1 MRRLLLAVALLVT
14 ASVAVVNVPAVQ
26 AQEVVPELIARAL
39 GTQTVGPV
47 ALGSATGGTVPWGLD
62 RLDARSGKDGSFTYS
77 TDGTGV
83 KVYVADSGINESHED
98 LAGRVL
104 PGWSYRSRNSLDP
117 TGLALSS
124 YNASVAAYDSDKTN
138 GIEPRRGIEPCE
150 YDSLVNQYVPSTIDG
165 VRDDADIGIFDNDGH
180 GTHVAG
186 IVGGTY
192 SGVAKAVSLVPVRML
207 DSCGSGT
214 ATMVQ
219 KGLEWILANHQD
231 GERAVVNMSIGFDVS
246 ATTID
251 NAIRNLMAEG
261 IVVIAASGNS
271 AKSACNT
278 TPAGTP
284 GTISVGAINTNDAE
298 TTWSNFGDCVDIFAP
313 GDSIVSAWP
322 KYSAATNTYMSESG
336 TSMAAPHVS
345 GAVARYLQTATVTS
359 ATPTDAWNWLRHN
372 ATCNAV
378 TYTTARQLLTRT
390 PNRLLAVDAP
400 ATVPCAPTSVA
411 ATVASKSTVVSW
423 VEPVSANGSAITNYT
438 ATANPGGQN
447 CTTVALTCEISGLRA
462 GETYSVTVTATNAI
476 GIGAAST
483 VTQVIPDGIPDT
495 PVEALSEVG
504 NKTVTVS
511 WPSVTSAS
519 SGALTYVVVASP
531 GGATCSTQETSC
543 RIDGLKNGTQY
554 TFSVTT
560 QTSSGQASA
569 SSVVVTARP
578 GFVVKKTSVK
588 KGSRTLLSSVVT
600 TVSKGKKTWSET
612 GRCSLSN
619 GRLVA
624 PATVSTCYLTL
635 KVAKS
640 PNFPAM
646 STRVKVLVR

>member
-1 MRRLLLAVALLVT
+1 MLCIGMVAF
-14 ASVAVVNVPAVQ
+14 VQ
-26 AQEVVPELIARAL
+26 AQEVVPEPIARAL

-47 ALGSATGGTVPWGLD
+47 ELGSATGGTVPWGLD
-62 RLDARSGKDGSFTYS
+62 RLDARSGKNGSYTYS

-83 KVYVADSGINESHED
+83 KVYVADSGINMSHPEFT
-98 LAGRVL
+98 GRVL
-104 PGWSYRSRNSLDP
+104 PGWSYRSDV
-117 TGLALSS
+117 TALST
-124 YNASVAAYDSDKTN
+124 YNASLNYELTHPGEGIVACVNGPSHTTN
-138 GIEPRRGIEPCE
+138 PV
-150 YDSLVNQYVPSTIDG
+150 LMDG
-165 VRDDADIGIFDNDGH
+165 VYSLSDVGTTDNDGH

-186 IVGGTY
+186 TVGGTY
-192 SGVAKAVSLVPVRML
+192 SGVAKAVSLVPVRVL

-214 ATMVQ
+214 ATMVR
-219 KGLEWILANHQD
+219 KGLEWVLANHQE

-251 NAIRNLMAEG
+251 TAIRNLMAEG
-261 IVVIAASGNS
+261 IVVVAASGNS

-313 GDSIVSAWP
+313 GDSVVSAWP
-322 KYSAATNTYMSESG
+322 KYSSLTNTYASESG

-390 PNRLLAVDAP
+390 PNRLVAVDAP
-400 ATVPCAPTSVA
+400 ATAPCAPTAVT
-411 ATVASKSTVVSW
+411 ATVATKSTVVSW
-423 VEPVSANGSAITNYT
+423 AEPATANGSVITGYT
-438 ATANPGGQN
+438 AMVNPGGQS
-447 CTTVALTCEISGLRA
+447 CTTVALTCEILGLRA
-462 GETYSVTVTATNAI
+462 GETYAVTVTSTNAL
-476 GIGAAST
+476 GVSAPSSA
-483 VTQVIPDGIPDT
+483 TQVVPDGIPDV
-495 PVEALSEVG
+495 PVNALSVVG

-511 WPSVTSAS
+511 WPSVTSS
-519 SGALTYVVVASP
+519 SSSAITYVVVASP
-531 GGATCSTQETSC
+531 GGATCATIEVSC
-543 RIDGLKNGTQY
+543 TFIGLKNGTQY
-554 TFSVTT
+554 TFSVSTK
-560 QTSSGQASA
+560 TSSGQVGA

-578 GFVVKKTSVK
+578 GFEVKKTSVK
-588 KGSRTLLSSVVT
+588 KKSRTLLSSVVT
-600 TVSKGKKTWSET
+600 SLSKGKKTWSET
-612 GRCSLSN
+612 GRCSISN

-624 PATVSTCYLTL
+624 PATKTTCYLTL

-646 STRVKVLVR
+646 STRVKVLVG

>member
-1 MRRLLLAVALLVT
+1 MRRFWFAVALIAT
-14 ASVAVVNVPAVQ
+14 ASVSVAHVPAVQ
-26 AQEVVPELIARAL
+26 AQGVAPELIARAL
-39 GTQTVGPV
+39 GTQTVGP
-47 ALGSATGGTVPWGLD
+47 AEYGSATGGAVPWGLD
-62 RLDARSGKDGSFTYS
+62 RLDARSGKNGSYTYS

-83 KVYVADSGINESHED
+83 KVYVADSGINISHPD
-98 LAGRVL
+98 ITGRVL
-104 PGWSYRSRNSLDP
+104 SGWSYRSDTTAVL
-117 TGLALSS
+117 S
-124 YNASVAAYDSDKTN
+124 YNTSLTYELTNPGKGIVACENGPTHATN
-138 GIEPRRGIEPCE
+138 PV
-150 YDSLVNQYVPSTIDG
+150 LMDG
-165 VRDDADIGIFDNDGH
+165 VTDVSDVGTTDNDGH

-192 SGVAKAVSLVPVRML
+192 SGVAKAVSLVPVRVL
-207 DSCGSGT
+207 DSCGAGT
-214 ATMVQ
+214 ATMVR
-219 KGLEWILANHQD
+219 KGLEWILANHQE

-284 GTISVGAINTNDAE
+284 GTISVGAININDAE

-313 GDSIVSAWP
+313 GDSVVSAWP
-322 KYSAATNTYMSESG
+322 KYSSLTNTYISESG

-390 PNRLLAVDAP
+390 PNRLVAVDAP
-400 ATVPCAPTSVA
+400 ATAPCAPTAVT
-411 ATVASKSTVVSW
+411 ATVATKSTVVSW
-423 VEPVSANGSAITNYT
+423 AEPATANGSVITGYT
-438 ATANPGGQN
+438 AMVNPGGQS
-447 CTTVALTCEISGLRA
+447 CTTVALTCEILGLRA
-462 GETYSVTVTATNAI
+462 GETYAVTVTSTNAL
-476 GIGAAST
+476 GVSAPSSA
-483 VTQVIPDGIPDT
+483 TQVVPDGIPDV
-495 PVEALSEVG
+495 PVNALSVVG

-511 WPSVTSAS
+511 WPSVTSS
-519 SGALTYVVVASP
+519 SSSAITYVVVASP
-531 GGATCSTQETSC
+531 GGATCATIEVSC
-543 RIDGLKNGTQY
+543 TFIGLKNGTQY
-554 TFSVTT
+554 TFSVSTK
-560 QTSSGQASA
+560 TSSGQVGA

-578 GFVVKKTSVK
+578 GFEVKKTSVK
-588 KGSRTLLSSVVT
+588 KKSRTLLSSVVT
-600 TVSKGKKTWSET
+600 SLSKGKKTWSET
-612 GRCSLSN
+612 GRCSISN

-624 PATVSTCYLTL
+624 PATKSTCYLTL

-640 PNFPAM
+640 SNFPAM
-646 STRVKVLVR
+646 STRVKVLGG

>member
-1 MRRLLLAVALLVT
+1 MRRLWFAVALIATTSL
-14 ASVAVVNVPAVQ
+14 SVAHVPAVQ
-26 AQEVVPELIARAL
+26 AQEVVPEPIARAL

-47 ALGSATGGTVPWGLD
+47 ELGSATGGTVPWGLD
-62 RLDARSGKDGSFTYS
+62 RLDARSGKNGSYTYS

-83 KVYVADSGINESHED
+83 KVYVADSGINMSHPEFT
-98 LAGRVL
+98 GRVL
-104 PGWSYRSRNSLDP
+104 PGWSYRSDV
-117 TGLALSS
+117 TALST
-124 YNASVAAYDSDKTN
+124 YNASLNYELTHPGEGIVACVNGPSHTTN
-138 GIEPRRGIEPCE
+138 PV
-150 YDSLVNQYVPSTIDG
+150 LMDG
-165 VRDDADIGIFDNDGH
+165 VYSLSDVGTTDNDGH

-186 IVGGTY
+186 TVGGTY
-192 SGVAKAVSLVPVRML
+192 SGVAKAVSLVPVRVL

-214 ATMVQ
+214 ATMVR
-219 KGLEWILANHQD
+219 KGLEWILANHQE

-251 NAIRNLMAEG
+251 TAIRNLMAEG
-261 IVVIAASGNS
+261 IVVVAASGNS

-284 GTISVGAINTNDAE
+284 GTISVGAINASDAE
-298 TTWSNFGDCVDIFAP
+298 TAWSNFGDCVDIFAP
-313 GDSIVSAWP
+313 GDSVVSAWP
-322 KYSAATNTYMSESG
+322 KSSSLANTFLAESG

-345 GAVARYLQTATVTS
+345 GAVARYLQTTTVTTT
-359 ATPTDAWNWLRHN
+359 TPTDAWNWLKQN
-372 ATCNAV
+372 STCNAV
-378 TYTTARQLLTRT
+378 TYLAARQLLTRT

-400 ATVPCAPTSVA
+400 ATVPCAPTAVA
-411 ATVASKSTVVSW
+411 ATVAAKSTVVSW
-423 VEPVSANGSAITNYT
+423 TEPATANGSVITGYT
-438 ATANPGGQN
+438 ATVSPGGQN
-447 CTTVALTCEISGLRA
+447 CATTSLTCEITGLRN
-462 GETYSVTVTATNAI
+462 GETYAVTITATNAV
-476 GIGAAST
+476 GIST
-483 VTQVIPDGIPDT
+483 PSIAIQVAPDGIPDV
-495 PVEALSEVG
+495 PVEALSVVS
-504 NKTVTVS
+504 NRAVTIS

-543 RIDGLKNGTQY
+543 RIDGLKNGTKY

-560 QTSSGQASA
+560 KTSSGQVGA

-578 GFVVKKTSVK
+578 GFEVKKTTVK
-588 KGSRTLLSSVVT
+588 KKSRTLLSSVVT

-624 PATVSTCYLTL
+624 PATKTTCYLTL

-646 STRVKVLVR
+646 STRVKVLVG

>member
-1 MRRLLLAVALLVT
+1 MWIAVALIATTSV
-14 ASVAVVNVPAVQ
+14 SVAHVPAVQ
-26 AQEVVPELIARAL
+26 AQEVAPEPVARAL
-39 GTQTVGPV
+39 GTQTAGPTEF
-47 ALGSATGGTVPWGLD
+47 GTATSGAVPWGLD
-62 RLDARSGKDGSFTYS
+62 RLDARAGKNGSYTYS

-83 KVYVADSGINESHED
+83 KVYVADSGINATHPD
-98 LAGRVL
+98 LTGRVL
-104 PGWSYRSRNSLDP
+104 SGWSYRSDSAAVL
-117 TGLALSS
+117 S
-124 YNASVAAYDSDKTN
+124 YNTSLTYELTNPGKGIVACENGLTHATN
-138 GIEPRRGIEPCE
+138 PV
-150 YDSLVNQYVPSTIDG
+150 LMDG
-165 VRDDADIGIFDNDGH
+165 VADPSDVGTPDNDGH

-214 ATMVQ
+214 ATMVR

-322 KYSAATNTYMSESG
+322 KYSSATNTYMSESG

-378 TYTTARQLLTRT
+378 AHASQTVLPRT
-390 PNRLLAVDAP
+390 PNRLLSVEAP
-400 ATVPCAPTSVA
+400 AAVPCAPTSVA

-438 ATANPGGQN
+438 ATANPGGQS
-447 CTTVALTCEISGLRA
+447 CSTTTLTCEITGLRI
-462 GETYSVTVTATNAI
+462 GEPYAITVTASNAL
-476 GIGAAST
+476 GVGTASAA
-483 VTQVIPDGIPDT
+483 TQVIPDGIPDV
-495 PVEALSEVG
+495 PVEALSLVG
-504 NKTVTVS
+504 SKTVTVS
-511 WPSVTSAS
+511 WPSVTTAVN
-519 SGALTYVVVASP
+519 AAITYVVVASP
-531 GGATCSTQETSC
+531 GGATCTTTDVSC
-543 RIDGLKNGTQY
+543 KFDGLKNGTQY
-554 TFSVTT
+554 TFTITT
-560 QTSSGQASA
+560 KTSSGQVGA

-588 KGSRTLLSSVVT
+588 KGSRTLLSSVIT

>member
-1 MRRLLLAVALLVT
+1 MRRLWFAVALIATTSL
-14 ASVAVVNVPAVQ
+14 SVAYVPAVQ
-26 AQEVVPELIARAL
+26 AQEVAPEPIARAL

-47 ALGSATGGTVPWGLD
+47 ELGSATGGTVPWGLD
-62 RLDARSGKDGSFTYS
+62 RLDARSGKNGSYTYS

-83 KVYVADSGINESHED
+83 KVYVADSGINMSHPEFT
-98 LAGRVL
+98 GRVL
-104 PGWSYRSRNSLDP
+104 PGWSYRSDV
-117 TGLALSS
+117 TALST
-124 YNASVAAYDSDKTN
+124 YNSSLNYELTHPGEGIVACVNGPSHTTN
-138 GIEPRRGIEPCE
+138 PV
-150 YDSLVNQYVPSTIDG
+150 LMDG
-165 VRDDADIGIFDNDGH
+165 VYSISDVGTTDNDGH

-186 IVGGTY
+186 TVGGTY
-192 SGVAKAVSLVPVRML
+192 SGVAKAVSLVPVRVL

-214 ATMVQ
+214 ATMVR
-219 KGLEWILANHQD
+219 KGLEWILANHQE

-251 NAIRNLMAEG
+251 TAIRNLMAEG
-261 IVVIAASGNS
+261 IVVVAASGNS
-271 AKSACNT
+271 GKSACNT

-284 GTISVGAINTNDAE
+284 GTISVGAINASDAE
-298 TTWSNFGDCVDIFAP
+298 TVWSNYGDCVDIFAP
-313 GDSIVSAWP
+313 GDSVVSAWP
-322 KYSAATNTYMSESG
+322 KTSSLANTFLAESG

-345 GAVARYLQTATVTS
+345 GAVARYLQTTTVTT
-359 ATPTDAWNWLRHN
+359 ATPTDAWNWLKQN
-372 ATCNAV
+372 STCNAV
-378 TYTTARQLLTRT
+378 TYLATRQLPTRT

-400 ATVPCAPTSVA
+400 AVAPCAPTAVA
-411 ATVASKSTVVSW
+411 ATVAAKSTVVSW
-423 VEPVSANGSAITNYT
+423 TEPATANGSVITGYS
-438 ATANPGGQN
+438 ATVSPGGQN
-447 CTTVALTCEISGLRA
+447 CTTASLTCEITGLRN
-462 GETYSVTVTATNAI
+462 GETYAVTVTATNAV
-476 GIGAAST
+476 GISAPSIAI
-483 VTQVIPDGIPDT
+483 QVAPDGIPDV
-495 PVEALSEVG
+495 PVEALLVVS
-504 NKTVTVS
+504 NRAVTIS

-543 RIDGLKNGTQY
+543 RIDGLKNGTKY

-560 QTSSGQASA
+560 KTSSGQVGA

-578 GFVVKKTSVK
+578 GFEVKKTTVK
-588 KGSRTLLSSVVT
+588 KKSRTLLSSVVT

>member
-1 MRRLLLAVALLVT
+1 M
-14 ASVAVVNVPAVQ
+14 
-26 AQEVVPELIARAL
+26 
-39 GTQTVGPV
+39 
-47 ALGSATGGTVPWGLD
+47 
-62 RLDARSGKDGSFTYS
+62 
-77 TDGTGV
+77 
-83 KVYVADSGINESHED
+83 
-98 LAGRVL
+98 
-104 PGWSYRSRNSLDP
+104 
-117 TGLALSS
+117 
-124 YNASVAAYDSDKTN
+124 
-138 GIEPRRGIEPCE
+138 
-150 YDSLVNQYVPSTIDG
+150 
-165 VRDDADIGIFDNDGH
+165 VR
-180 GTHVAG
+180 
-186 IVGGTY
+186 
-192 SGVAKAVSLVPVRML
+192 
-207 DSCGSGT
+207 
-214 ATMVQ
+214 
-219 KGLEWILANHQD
+219 KGLEWILANHQE

-284 GTISVGAINTNDAE
+284 GTISVGAININDAE

-322 KYSAATNTYMSESG
+322 KYSSLTNTYVSESG

-390 PNRLLAVDAP
+390 PNRLVAVDAP
-400 ATVPCAPTSVA
+400 ATAPCAPTAVT
-411 ATVASKSTVVSW
+411 ATVATKSTVVSW
-423 VEPVSANGSAITNYT
+423 AEPATGNGSVITGYT
-438 ATANPGGQN
+438 AMVSPGGQS
-447 CTTVALTCEISGLRA
+447 CTTVALTCEILGLRA
-462 GETYSVTVTATNAI
+462 GETYAVTVTATNAI
-476 GIGAAST
+476 GVGAAST
-483 VTQVIPDGIPDT
+483 VTQVVPEGIPDT
-495 PVEALSEVG
+495 PVEALSVVG

-511 WPSVTSAS
+511 WPSVTSTS
-519 SGALTYVVVASP
+519 SSALTYVVVASP
-531 GGATCSTQETSC
+531 GGAICTTLEASC
-543 RIDGLKNGTQY
+543 TFTGLKNGTQY

-560 QTSSGQASA
+560 KTSSGQVGA
-569 SSVVVTARP
+569 SSVTVTARP

-588 KGSRTLLSSVVT
+588 KKSRTLLSSVVT

-612 GRCSLSN
+612 GRCSISN

-624 PATVSTCYLTL
+624 PATKTACYLTL

-646 STRVKVLVR
+646 STRVKVLVG

>member
-1 MRRLLLAVALLVT
+1 MWIAVALIATTSV
-14 ASVAVVNVPAVQ
+14 SVAHVPAVQ
-26 AQEVVPELIARAL
+26 AQEVAPEPVARAL
-39 GTQTVGPV
+39 GTQTAGPV

-62 RLDARSGKDGSFTYS
+62 RLDARSGKNGSYTYS

-83 KVYVADSGINESHED
+83 KVYVADSGIDATHPD
-98 LAGRVL
+98 LTGRVL
-104 PGWSYRSRNSLDP
+104 SGWSYRSDSAAVL
-117 TGLALSS
+117 S
-124 YNASVAAYDSDKTN
+124 YNTSLTYELTNPGKGIVACENGLTHATN
-138 GIEPRRGIEPCE
+138 PV
-150 YDSLVNQYVPSTIDG
+150 LMDG
-165 VRDDADIGIFDNDGH
+165 VADPSDVGTPDNDGH

-192 SGVAKAVSLVPVRML
+192 SGVAKAVSLVPVRVL

-214 ATMVQ
+214 ATMVR

-322 KYSAATNTYMSESG
+322 KYSSATNTYMSESG

-359 ATPTDAWNWLRHN
+359 ATPTDAWNLLRHN

-378 TYTTARQLLTRT
+378 AHASQTVLPRT
-390 PNRLLAVDAP
+390 PNRLLSVEAP
-400 ATVPCAPTSVA
+400 AAVPCAPTSVA

-438 ATANPGGQN
+438 ATANPGGQS
-447 CTTVALTCEISGLRA
+447 CSTTTLTCEITGLRI
-462 GETYSVTVTATNAI
+462 GEPYAITVTASNAL
-476 GIGAAST
+476 GVGTASAA
-483 VTQVIPDGIPDT
+483 TQVIPDGIPDV
-495 PVEALSEVG
+495 PVEALSLVG
-504 NKTVTVS
+504 SKTVTVS
-511 WPSVTSAS
+511 WPSVTTAVN
-519 SGALTYVVVASP
+519 AAITYVVVASP
-531 GGATCSTQETSC
+531 GGATCTTTDVSC
-543 RIDGLKNGTQY
+543 KFDGLKNGTQY

>member
-26 AQEVVPELIARAL
+26 AQEVVLELIARAL

-83 KVYVADSGINESHED
+83 KVYVADSGINATHSD
-98 LAGRVL
+98 LTGRVL
-104 PGWSYRSRNSLDP
+104 SGWSYRSDSAAVL
-117 TGLALSS
+117 S
-124 YNASVAAYDSDKTN
+124 YNTSLTYELTNPGKGIVACENGLTHATN
-138 GIEPRRGIEPCE
+138 PV
-150 YDSLVNQYVPSTIDG
+150 LMDG
-165 VRDDADIGIFDNDGH
+165 VADPSDVGTPDNDGH

-214 ATMVQ
+214 ATMVR

-322 KYSAATNTYMSESG
+322 KYSSATNTYMSESG

-400 ATVPCAPTSVA
+400 ATVPCAPTAVA
-411 ATVASKSTVVSW
+411 ATIATKSTVVSW
-423 VEPVSANGSAITNYT
+423 AEPASANGSAITGYT
-438 ATANPGGQN
+438 ASVSPGGQN

-483 VTQVIPDGIPDT
+483 VTQVVPEGIPDT

-511 WPSVTSAS
+511 WPSVTSTS
-519 SGALTYVVVASP
+519 SSALTYVVVASP
-531 GGATCSTQETSC
+531 GGATCTTLEASC
-543 RIDGLKNGTQY
+543 KFTGLKNGTQY

-560 QTSSGQASA
+560 KTSSGQASA

>member
-1 MRRLLLAVALLVT
+1 MRRLCLVVALIAT
-14 ASVAVVNVPAVQ
+14 ASVSVVDVPAVQ
-26 AQEVVPELIARAL
+26 AQGVAPELIARAL
-39 GTQTVGPV
+39 GTQTVGP
-47 ALGSATGGTVPWGLD
+47 AEYGSATGGAVPWGLD
-62 RLDARSGKDGSFTYS
+62 RLDARSGKNGSYTYS

-83 KVYVADSGINESHED
+83 KVYVADSGINISHPD
-98 LAGRVL
+98 ITGRVL
-104 PGWSYRSRNSLDP
+104 SGWSYRSDTTAVL
-117 TGLALSS
+117 S
-124 YNASVAAYDSDKTN
+124 YNTSLTYELTNPGKGIVACEN
-138 GIEPRRGIEPCE
+138 GPTHATDPV
-150 YDSLVNQYVPSTIDG
+150 LMDG
-165 VRDDADIGIFDNDGH
+165 VTDVSDVGTTDNDGH

-192 SGVAKAVSLVPVRML
+192 SGVAKAVSLVPVRVL
-207 DSCGSGT
+207 DSCGAGT
-214 ATMVQ
+214 ATMVR
-219 KGLEWILANHQD
+219 KGLEWILANHQE

-284 GTISVGAINTNDAE
+284 GTISVGAININDAE

-313 GDSIVSAWP
+313 GDSVVSAWP
-322 KYSAATNTYMSESG
+322 KYSSLTNTYVSESG

-390 PNRLLAVDAP
+390 PNRLVAVDAP
-400 ATVPCAPTSVA
+400 ATAPCAPTAVT
-411 ATVASKSTVVSW
+411 ATVATKSTVVSW
-423 VEPVSANGSAITNYT
+423 AEPATANGSVITGYT
-438 ATANPGGQN
+438 AMVNPGGQS
-447 CTTVALTCEISGLRA
+447 CTTVALTCEILGLRA
-462 GETYSVTVTATNAI
+462 GETYAVTVTSTNAL
-476 GIGAAST
+476 GVSAPSSA
-483 VTQVIPDGIPDT
+483 TQVVPDGIPDT
-495 PVEALSEVG
+495 PVEALSVVG

-511 WPSVTSAS
+511 WPSVTSS
-519 SGALTYVVVASP
+519 SSSALTYVVVASP
-531 GGATCSTQETSC
+531 GGAICATLEASC
-543 RIDGLKNGTQY
+543 TFTGLKNGTQY
-554 TFSVTT
+554 TFSVSTK
-560 QTSSGQASA
+560 TSSGQVGA
-569 SSVVVTARP
+569 SSVTVTARP

-588 KGSRTLLSSVVT
+588 KNSRTLLSSVVT
-600 TVSKGKKTWSET
+600 TVSKGEKTWSET
-612 GRCSLSN
+612 GRCSISN

-624 PATVSTCYLTL
+624 SATKTTCYLTL

>member
-1 MRRLLLAVALLVT
+1 
-14 ASVAVVNVPAVQ
+14 
-26 AQEVVPELIARAL
+26 
-39 GTQTVGPV
+39 
-47 ALGSATGGTVPWGLD
+47 
-62 RLDARSGKDGSFTYS
+62 
-77 TDGTGV
+77 
-83 KVYVADSGINESHED
+83 
-98 LAGRVL
+98 
-104 PGWSYRSRNSLDP
+104 
-117 TGLALSS
+117 
-124 YNASVAAYDSDKTN
+124 
-138 GIEPRRGIEPCE
+138 
-150 YDSLVNQYVPSTIDG
+150 
-165 VRDDADIGIFDNDGH
+165 
-180 GTHVAG
+180 
-186 IVGGTY
+186 
-192 SGVAKAVSLVPVRML
+192 
-207 DSCGSGT
+207 
-214 ATMVQ
+214 MVQ

-246 ATTID
+246 ATAID

-322 KYSAATNTYMSESG
+322 KYSSATNTYMSESG

-400 ATVPCAPTSVA
+400 AAVPCAPTSVA

-438 ATANPGGQN
+438 ATANPGGQS
-447 CTTVALTCEISGLRA
+447 CSTTTLTCEITGLRI
-462 GETYSVTVTATNAI
+462 GEPYAITVTASNAL
-476 GIGAAST
+476 GVGTASAA
-483 VTQVIPDGIPDT
+483 TQVIPDGIPDV
-495 PVEALSEVG
+495 PVEALSLVG
-504 NKTVTVS
+504 SKTVTVS
-511 WPSVTSAS
+511 WPSVTTAVN
-519 SGALTYVVVASP
+519 AAITYVVVASP
-531 GGATCSTQETSC
+531 GGATCTTTDVSC
-543 RIDGLKNGTQY
+543 KFDGLKNGTQY
-554 TFSVTT
+554 TFTITT
-560 QTSSGQASA
+560 KTSSGQVGA

-578 GFVVKKTSVK
+578 GFVVKKTTVK
-588 KGSRTLLSSVVT
+588 KKSRTLLSSVVT

-612 GRCSLSN
+612 GRCSIVK

>member
-1 MRRLLLAVALLVT
+1 MWIAVALIATTSV
-14 ASVAVVNVPAVQ
+14 SVAHVPAVQ
-26 AQEVVPELIARAL
+26 AQEVAPEPVARAL
-39 GTQTVGPV
+39 GTQTAGPV

-62 RLDARSGKDGSFTYS
+62 RLDARSGKNGSYTYS

-83 KVYVADSGINESHED
+83 KVYVADSGINATHPD
-98 LAGRVL
+98 LTGRVL
-104 PGWSYRSRNSLDP
+104 SGWSYRSDSAAVL
-117 TGLALSS
+117 S
-124 YNASVAAYDSDKTN
+124 YNTSLTYELTNPGKGIVACENGLTHATN
-138 GIEPRRGIEPCE
+138 PV
-150 YDSLVNQYVPSTIDG
+150 LMDG
-165 VRDDADIGIFDNDGH
+165 VADPSDVGTPDNDGH

-214 ATMVQ
+214 ATMVR

-322 KYSAATNTYMSESG
+322 KYSSATNTYMSESG

-345 GAVARYLQTATVTS
+345 GAAARYLQTATVSST
-359 ATPTDAWNWLRHN
+359 TPSDTWSWLKLN

-378 TYTTARQLLTRT
+378 AHASQTVLPRT
-390 PNRLLAVDAP
+390 PNRLLSVEAP
-400 ATVPCAPTSVA
+400 AAVPCAPTSVA

-438 ATANPGGQN
+438 ATANPGGQS
-447 CTTVALTCEISGLRA
+447 CSTTTLTCEITGLRL
-462 GETYSVTVTATNAI
+462 GEPYAITVTASNAL
-476 GIGAAST
+476 GVGTASAA
-483 VTQVIPDGIPDT
+483 TQVIPDGIPDV
-495 PVEALSEVG
+495 PVEALSLVG
-504 NKTVTVS
+504 SKTVTVS
-511 WPSVTSAS
+511 WPSVTTAVN
-519 SGALTYVVVASP
+519 AAITYVVVASP
-531 GGATCSTQETSC
+531 GGATCTTTDVSC
-543 RIDGLKNGTQY
+543 KFDGLKNGTQY
-554 TFSVTT
+554 TFTITT
-560 QTSSGQASA
+560 KTSSGQVGA

-578 GFVVKKTSVK
+578 GFVVKKTTVK
-588 KGSRTLLSSVVT
+588 KKSRTLLSSVVT